1 MLWDGGGH
9 AGAQPGAAAAR
20 RSDAKALFKP
30 FPRVMPQRRTIALD
44 VPPAVARAYEAAPPA
59 EHRKFERLLALSLR
73 ARTDEAAFARAT
85 DRLERT
91 MDEIGRKARE
101 RGLTDAA
108 LRDLLQEHPGQ
119 DDAE

>member
-1 MLWDGGGH
+1 
-9 AGAQPGAAAAR
+9 
-20 RSDAKALFKP
+20 
-30 FPRVMPQRRTIALD
+30 MPQRRTIALD
-44 VPPAVARAYEAAPPA
+44 VPPAVAQAYEAAPPA
-59 EHRKFERLLALSLR
+59 EHHKFERLLALSLR

-108 LRDLLQEHPGQ
+108 LQDLLQENPEQ
-119 DDAE
+119 DDAG